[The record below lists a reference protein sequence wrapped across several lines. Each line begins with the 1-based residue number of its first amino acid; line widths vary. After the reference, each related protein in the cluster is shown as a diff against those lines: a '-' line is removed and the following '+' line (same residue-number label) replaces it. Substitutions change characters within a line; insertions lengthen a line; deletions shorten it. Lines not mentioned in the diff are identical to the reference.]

1 MFADLDFRSHVPI
14 YVQLVERVK
23 HLLATGALQP
33 GDQLPTVRQLA
44 AELRVNF
51 NTVARAY
58 RLLDEG
64 GVISTQ
70 QGRGTYV
77 LEVPPPE
84 DVVRLRHQTLDGLS
98 RNFMTEAYRMGFEAD
113 EVQAEVYALIK
124 TWQESGAPPDDEN

>member
-1 MFADLDFRSHVPI
+1 MFADLDFRSHIPI

-23 HLLATGALQP
+23 HLVASEALQP

-58 RLLDEG
+58 RLLDEA

-77 LEVPPPE
+77 LELPPPE
-84 DVVRLRHQTLDGLS
+84 DAVRLRRRALDGLS
-98 RNFMTEAYRMGFEAD
+98 RNFLLEAHRMGFEAD
-113 EVQAEVYALIK
+113 EVQANLEALLK
-124 TWQESGAPPDDEN
+124 LWQTTGEPPEDDN

>member
-1 MFADLDFRSHVPI
+1 MFSDLDFRSHIPI
-14 YVQLVERVK
+14 YVQLVDRVK
-23 HLLATGALQP
+23 QLIATGALQP

-58 RLLDEG
+58 RLLDEA

-77 LEVPPPE
+77 LEAPPPE
-84 DVVRLRHQTLDGLS
+84 DAIRLRQKALDGIGRHFLQ
-98 RNFMTEAYRMGFEAD
+98 EAHRMGFEAE
-113 EVQAEVYALIK
+113 EVEANLETLLAL
-124 TWQESGAPPDDEN
+124 WREAGVPPDDE